1 MYNIQIE
8 PVLNGY
14 VVRVGCQ
21 TVVFETTDK
30 LLDELR
36 RYMADPQRVEKEY
49 QTQAINAGKL
59 RGTLETAAEP
69 AGPLAME
76 VERVREAIVR
86 LPEPEQAER
95 MYQSE

>member
-8 PVLNGY
+8 PVLNGF

-69 AGPLAME
+69 PQPMATM
-76 VERVREAIVR
+76 RDVREAIATN
-86 LPEPEQAER
+86 QGER
-95 MYQSE
+95 VYQSE